1 MAVLIDAARDASR
14 QAQVIL
20 TSHSPEL
27 LDRKDV
33 SETDLL
39 AVTAEA
45 GSTVIGPVDA
55 AIGPRTAARR

>member
-45 GSTVIGPVDA
+45 GRP
-55 AIGPRTAARR
+55 